1 MESEI
6 TKLLCANY
14 GSMNV
19 DKLTFNLSI
28 GDFSE
33 LWNLIV
39 NRERFSIAVVDG
51 ERTLIAKT
59 TVRLCMSKD
68 CQGCIKL
75 HLCKRFLLGVCHRAV
90 CRFGHDLFNVQNAMV
105 LRENGLK
112 DLNRDELCSL
122 LLLNDNSLLPPVCH
136 SYNNGVGEY
145 GKCPDSENCRRM
157 HICENYLRGA
167 CSCPRAHDFFEPHP
181 LKTLQDRGVPNH
193 IIGRIKSIYTSIEAL
208 RHQDRAEHGHRPSA
222 RAAPADNRGPNR
234 GPQRDKTEICMY
246 YVKGSCKHGDR
257 CFKVHSTLPYQWEV
271 KERRQWTAL
280 PNNEE
285 IEKDYC
291 DPSKTYGQGLEP
303 VCFDDMTCGLN
314 TARRLSTI
322 SSILQPSF
330 ILTTEWLWYWQ
341 DESGNWIQYAT
352 ASAVLRTASITS
364 EDLEQRFQSDDK
376 SDMDFTA
383 GSQSYT
389 LSFKDMMQTNKR
401 FGTRRPVRR
410 RPKFVSLSDAQTIKT
425 SKRMPNNQSNF
436 KALPGHWDKAQ
447 TPDTGFKKVLLQTSS
462 SEYKEIEQLFISTV
476 RDLRFH
482 KIERIQNR
490 ALWEVFQWQRD
501 LMKKSN
507 GGKNPTEKKLFH
519 GTDSK
524 YIDAICHSN
533 FDWRICGTHGTAYG
547 KGSYFAR
554 DAKYSH
560 SYTGQSPVKTMFVS
574 RVLVGDYTRGDS
586 SYLRPPSKDGGDTV
600 FYDSCVDNVTNPSI
614 FVVFE
619 KHQVYP
625 EYLIT
630 YGDQPH
636 VQDLPHQAYNRPV
649 PASVSVP
656 APFSAPILTRAPV
669 IFTASAPSPFSA
681 PVPAQ
686 RSTPAPAPALPRP
699 PVLVPA
705 PALARPPVL
714 FPAPAPTLA
723 RPPVL
728 VPAPAPTLARPPVLV
743 PAPAPAL
750 ARPPV
755 LFPAP
760 TIARSP
766 VLVPAP
772 APALARPPAL
782 FPAPTLARSPVLVPA
797 PAPALA
803 RSPVLVPA
811 PAPILVPAPASRT
824 TVSLSH
830 NSQIEEDAQ
839 LAKLLHLTY
848 NFLPTDSASGTTVSP
863 PNNSQIEQDAQ
874 LARRLHLRYNVPP
887 PTSAMASDPKPS
899 PALASDPEPDP
910 KPSTSYSK
918 QQTTKKDKCVIS

>member
-1 MESEI
+1 MDSEI

-19 DKLTFNLSI
+19 DELMVNISL
-28 GDFSE
+28 GDLSE
-33 LWNLIV
+33 LWNAIV

-51 ERTLIAKT
+51 ERSLIAKT

-68 CQGCIKL
+68 CHGCIKL
-75 HLCKRFLLGVCHRAV
+75 HLCKRFLLGVCHRSV
-90 CRFGHDLFNVQNAMV
+90 CRFGHELFTAQNAKV

-112 DLNRDELCSL
+112 DLDRDELCTL

-145 GKCPDSENCRRM
+145 GKCPDGENCRRM

-208 RHQDRAEHGHRPSA
+208 RHQDRAEHGNRHRPSA
-222 RAAPADNRGPNR
+222 GAARADNRGPNR
-234 GPQRDKTEICMY
+234 GTQRGKDKTEICMY
-246 YVKGSCKHGDR
+246 YVKGSCKHDDR
-257 CFKVHSTLPYQWEV
+257 CFKVHSTLPYQWEE
-271 KERRQWTAL
+271 KEGRQWTAL

-291 DPSKTYGQGLEP
+291 DPSKIHSQGLEP
-303 VCFDDMTCGLN
+303 VCFDDMTCDLN
-314 TARRLSTI
+314 KARRLSTI
-322 SSILQPSF
+322 SSILQPNF

-352 ASAVLRTASITS
+352 ASAALRTASITS

-401 FGTRRPVRR
+401 YGTRRPVRR
-410 RPKFVSLSDAQTIKT
+410 RPKFVSSSDAQTIKT

-436 KALPGHWDKAQ
+436 KALPGHWDKGQ
-447 TPDTGFKKVLLQTSS
+447 TPDTGFKKVLLQTSAF
-462 SEYKEIEQLFISTV
+462 EYKEMEQLFTSTV
-476 RDLRFH
+476 RDLRIH

-507 GGKNPTEKKLFH
+507 VGNSPTEKKLFH

-547 KGSYFAR
+547 KGSYFAK

-560 SYTGQSPVKTMFVS
+560 SYTGQSSVKSMFVC

-619 KHQVYP
+619 KHLVYP

-636 VQDLPHQAYNRPV
+636 VLDLPHQAYNRPV

-656 APFSAPILTRAPV
+656 GPFSAPILTQAPVIFPATASAPAPTPARAPAIFSPPTPAPTPARAPV
-669 IFTASAPSPFSA
+669 IFSP
-681 PVPAQ
+681 P
-686 RSTPAPAPALPRP
+686 TPAPTPARAPVIFSP
-699 PVLVPA
+699 PTPA
-705 PALARPPVL
+705 PTPARAPVIFSPPTPAPTPARAPVIFSPPTPAPTPARDPVL
-714 FPAPAPTLA
+714 FPGT
-723 RPPVL
+723 
-728 VPAPAPTLARPPVLV
+728 
-743 PAPAPAL
+743 
-750 ARPPV
+750 
-755 LFPAP
+755 
-760 TIARSP
+760 S
-766 VLVPAP
+766 
-772 APALARPPAL
+772 
-782 FPAPTLARSPVLVPA
+782 
-797 PAPALA
+797 
-803 RSPVLVPA
+803 
-811 PAPILVPAPASRT
+811 SRT
-824 TVSLSH
+824 TVSPSH
-830 NSQIEEDAQ
+830 NSQIEQDSQ
-839 LAKLLHLTY
+839 LAKLLHLRY
-848 NFLPTDSASGTTVSP
+848 NFLPTDPSSTSASCTTVSP

-874 LARRLHLRYNVPP
+874 LARRLHLKYNVLP
-887 PTSAMASDPKPS
+887 PTSATASDPKPS
-899 PALASDPEPDP
+899 PAPALASDPEPDP
-910 KPSTSYSK
+910 DTEPSTMYFK
-918 QQTTKKDKCVIS
+918 QQKTKKDKCLIS

>member
-1 MESEI
+1 MKSAV
-6 TKLLCANY
+6 TKLLCMNN
-14 GSMNV
+14 GSMNFDELSANYSFGKISQLRDV
-19 DKLTFNLSI
+19 LIDK
-28 GDFSE
+28 D
-33 LWNLIV
+33 
-39 NRERFSIAVVDG
+39 RFHSAVVDG
-51 ERTLIAKT
+51 EETVIAKT
-59 TVRLCMSKD
+59 RLRLCMARN
-68 CQGCIKL
+68 CHGCMNL
-75 HLCKRFLLGVCHRAV
+75 HLCKQFLLGVCQRV
-90 CRFGHDLFNVQNAMV
+90 MCRFGHDLFLGQNATV
-105 LRENGLK
+105 LRENGLEVL
-112 DLNRDELCSL
+112 DREELCTL
-122 LLLNDNSLLPPVCH
+122 LLQNDSFLPPVCH

-145 GKCPDSENCRRM
+145 GKCPDGENCRRM

-208 RHQDRAEHGHRPSA
+208 RHQDRAEHGNRHRPSA
-222 RAAPADNRGPNR
+222 GAAPADNRGPNR
-234 GPQRDKTEICMY
+234 GPQRGKEICLF
-246 YVKGSCKHGDR
+246 YVKGSCIHGDR

-271 KERRQWTAL
+271 KEGRQWTAL

-322 SSILQPSF
+322 SSVLQPSF

-352 ASAVLRTASITS
+352 ASAALRTASITS

-389 LSFKDMMQTNKR
+389 LIFKDMMQTNKR

-462 SEYKEIEQLFISTV
+462 SEYKEIEQLFTSTV
-476 RDLRFH
+476 RDLRIR

-524 YIDAICHSN
+524 YIDSICHSN

-560 SYTGQSPVKTMFVS
+560 SYTGQSPVKSMFVS

-636 VQDLPHQAYNRPV
+636 VQDLPHQAYNRRAQAPTR
-649 PASVSVP
+649 ASVSP
-656 APFSAPILTRAPV
+656 LQYSQYTTPNTH
-669 IFTASAPSPFSA
+669 SPY
-681 PVPAQ
+681 Q
-686 RSTPAPAPALPRP
+686 RQDE
-699 PVLVPA
+699 
-705 PALARPPVL
+705 
-714 FPAPAPTLA
+714 
-723 RPPVL
+723 
-728 VPAPAPTLARPPVLV
+728 
-743 PAPAPAL
+743 
-750 ARPPV
+750 
-755 LFPAP
+755 
-760 TIARSP
+760 
-766 VLVPAP
+766 
-772 APALARPPAL
+772 
-782 FPAPTLARSPVLVPA
+782 
-797 PAPALA
+797 
-803 RSPVLVPA
+803 
-811 PAPILVPAPASRT
+811 
-824 TVSLSH
+824 
-830 NSQIEEDAQ
+830 NS
-839 LAKLLHLTY
+839 
-848 NFLPTDSASGTTVSP
+848 
-863 PNNSQIEQDAQ
+863 NS
-874 LARRLHLRYNVPP
+874 
-887 PTSAMASDPKPS
+887 S
-899 PALASDPEPDP
+899 
-910 KPSTSYSK
+910 
-918 QQTTKKDKCVIS
+918 CVMC